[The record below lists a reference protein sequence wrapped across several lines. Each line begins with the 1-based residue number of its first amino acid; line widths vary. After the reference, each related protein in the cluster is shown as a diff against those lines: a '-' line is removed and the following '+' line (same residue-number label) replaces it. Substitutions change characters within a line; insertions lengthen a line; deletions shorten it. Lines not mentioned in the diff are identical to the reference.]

1 MNKKKD
7 NVFVQQ
13 EQWKLAYTAAA
24 RKRLMKW
31 NIVAVQVGKREYTRP
46 EASVESY
53 NVERGFAASGA
64 FESLGESGNSYN
76 DSNFT

>member
-1 MNKKKD
+1 MIK
-7 NVFVQQ
+7 
-13 EQWKLAYTAAA
+13 EQKTESLAKLPVAA
-24 RKRLMKW
+24 
-31 NIVAVQVGKREYTRP
+31 KREYTSP

-64 FESLGESGNSYN
+64 FEGLSESGNSYN

>member
-1 MNKKKD
+1 MIK
-7 NVFVQQ
+7 
-13 EQWKLAYTAAA
+13 EQKTESLAKLPMAA
-24 RKRLMKW
+24 
-31 NIVAVQVGKREYTRP
+31 KREYTSP

>member
-7 NVFVQQ
+7 
-13 EQWKLAYTAAA
+13 
-24 RKRLMKW
+24 
-31 NIVAVQVGKREYTRP
+31 NIVAVQVGKREYTRH

-64 FESLGESGNSYN
+64 FEGLSESGNSYN

>member
-1 MNKKKD
+1 MNKKD
-7 NVFVQQ
+7 V
-13 EQWKLAYTAAA
+13 TT
-24 RKRLMKW
+24 
-31 NIVAVQVGKREYTRP
+31 IAVQVGKREYTRP

-64 FESLGESGNSYN
+64 FEGLSESGNSYN